1 MHAIKKRKNGL
12 ITAICNSERLLC
24 ARFKHSAGYL
34 SVVVAYAPTEIADI
48 ASKDQ
53 FYIQLEAAVADC
65 KKNDL
70 MVILGDFDAVT
81 GTNRLQGDTVLG
93 PWGSGFPNENS
104 DLFLSFCRGQN
115 LSIAGLWFQRKDIR
129 HFSRSSNDGIT
140 WKEIDHMWQGGPSVQ
155 SSPQL
160 RHRLFPVLVTLS

>member
-1 MHAIKKRKNGL
+1 MNCL

-24 ARFKHSAGYL
+24 ARFKQSAGYL

-93 PWGSGFPNENS
+93 
-104 DLFLSFCRGQN
+104 
-115 LSIAGLWFQRKDIR
+115 
-129 HFSRSSNDGIT
+129 H
-140 WKEIDHMWQGGPSVQ
+140 
-155 SSPQL
+155 
-160 RHRLFPVLVTLS
+160 